1 MMAANREVVE
11 LMPTAGGPMTVRI
24 PVTGLD
30 QVGQARRAAH
40 HAAAAAG
47 LMAETAGVV
56 ALIATELATNL
67 ARHAQQGALMIR
79 SMDTDDRRVGVELVA
94 VDKGPGIRDIG
105 RAMRDGFST
114 AGSAGKGLSAITRNA
129 SEFDCYTTA
138 ESGSA
143 IVARVYA
150 PGRRESLGERYRQ
163 GVVCL
168 PLSGQAVCGDAWLVD
183 TSGTTLRAVMIDGLG
198 HGLEAAVAGSEA
210 IRVMREYAADAPADA
225 IRAMHGGL
233 RSTRGAAAAVAMVD
247 TATRHV
253 RFAGI
258 GNITATVVGIDS
270 MHRMASHNGIVGH
283 QIRSVHEFE
292 YELPPHGYL
301 ILHSDGLSARWSL
314 DAYPGLIGH
323 DPAIVAGVLHR
334 DFGRQNDDSSILA
347 LRHVAG

>member
-11 LMPTAGGPMTVRI
+11 LMPAAGGPMTVRI
-24 PVTGLD
+24 PVTGID

-40 HAAAAAG
+40 SAAAAAG
-47 LMAETAGVV
+47 LVAETAGVV

-79 SMDTDDRRVGVELVA
+79 SMDTDDGRMGVELVA

-114 AGSAGKGLSAITRNA
+114 VGSAGKGLSAISRNA

-150 PGRRESLGERYRQ
+150 PGLRDRRAQWYQQ

-168 PLSGQAVCGDAWLVD
+168 PLSGQAVCGDAWMVE
-183 TSGTTLRAVMIDGLG
+183 TSGTALQVVMIDGLG

-210 IRVMREYAADAPADA
+210 IRVMRQYAGAGPADA
-225 IRAMHGGL
+225 MRAMHGAL
-233 RSTRGAAAAVAMVD
+233 RATRGAAAAVAMVD
-247 TATRHV
+247 TATRRI

-258 GNITATVVGIDS
+258 GNITAAVGGVDS
-270 MHRMASHNGIVGH
+270 MRRMVSHNGIVGH
-283 QIRSVHEFE
+283 HVRSVREFE
-292 YELPPHGYL
+292 YEWPPHGYL

-314 DAYPGLIGH
+314 DAYPGLIGR

-334 DFGRQNDDSSILA
+334 DFGRPNDDASILA

>member
-11 LMPTAGGPMTVRI
+11 LMPSAGGPMTIRI
-24 PVTGLD
+24 PVTGID

-40 HAAAAAG
+40 SAAAG
-47 LMAETAGVV
+47 AGLVSEMAGVV

-67 ARHAQQGALMIR
+67 ARHAQYGALMIR
-79 SMDTDDRRVGVELVA
+79 SMGADDGHAGVELVA
-94 VDKGPGIRDIG
+94 VDKGPGIRDFG

-129 SEFDCYTTA
+129 SEFDCYSTA

-143 IVARVYA
+143 ILARVYA
-150 PGRRESLGERYRQ
+150 PGRRESGRYQQ

-168 PLSGQAVCGDAWLVD
+168 PLDGQIVCGDAWLVD
-183 TSGTTLRAVMIDGLG
+183 TKGASLRAVMIDGLG
-198 HGLEAAVAGSEA
+198 HGLEAAMAGSEA
-210 IRVMREYAADAPADA
+210 IRVMRESASATPADA
-225 IRAMHGGL
+225 MRAIHGAL
-233 RSTRGAAAAVAMVD
+233 RATRGAAAAVAMVD
-247 TATRHV
+247 TTTRHV

-258 GNITATVVGIDS
+258 GNITASVVGIGS
-270 MHRMASHNGIVGH
+270 MRRMASHNGIVGH
-283 QIRSVHEFE
+283 QIRTIHEFE

-334 DFGRQNDDSSILA
+334 DFGRHNDDASILA